1 MAPERLP
8 DPDFWRGRSVFLTGH
23 TGFIGGWLAFW
34 LARIGAQTVGYSL
47 PPPTEPSFF
56 EAVGLKDLVPWIEAD
71 IRDRE
76 QLARAVA
83 AARPQI
89 LLHLA
94 AQPLVGVAFH
104 ETYSTFT
111 ANVVG
116 TLNVLEAAR
125 TTDSL
130 KAIVVFTTDKV
141 YAEIGRPRRFQED
154 DPLGGKEPYALS
166 KASAEFAIHA
176 YRHSQFTRDRPD
188 LSLMTIRAG
197 NIIGGGDW
205 ALDRLV
211 PDAVRAFQSK
221 QPLLL
226 RMPQA
231 IRPWQFVLDAV
242 SGLLLLVE
250 AACGD
255 PHKYSG
261 AWNFGPTEPAS
272 ATVADVA
279 DALVWHWG
287 GGASWQAAGK
297 ADFAEAKDLEIDSSK
312 AVTHLAWRPKWPL
325 ATATAQ
331 TIAWYR
337 SFYDG
342 NDMREVTAEQIDFYA
357 GNQGQPPPNSSTI

>member
-8 DPDFWRGRSVFLTGH
+8 DPGFWRGRPVFLTGH
-23 TGFIGGWLAFW
+23 TGFVGGWLAFW
-34 LARIGAQTVGYSL
+34 LARMGAQTVGYSL

-56 EAVGLKDLVPWIEAD
+56 EAVGLKGLVPWIQTD

-83 AARPQI
+83 SARPQI

-111 ANVVG
+111 TNVVG

-125 TTDSL
+125 TMDSL
-130 KAIVVFTTDKV
+130 NAVVVFTTDKV
-141 YAEIGRPRRFQED
+141 YAETGRPRRFQED

-166 KASAEFAIHA
+166 KASAEFAVNA
-176 YRHSQFTRDRPD
+176 YRRSQFMRDRPD
-188 LSLMTIRAG
+188 LPLMTVRAG

-211 PDAVRAFQSK
+211 PDAVRAFHSK

-231 IRPWQFVLDAV
+231 MRPWQFVLDAV
-242 SGLLLLVE
+242 SGLLLLAE
-250 AACGD
+250 AACGE

-261 AWNFGPTEPAS
+261 AWNFGPAEPAG

-297 ADFAEAKDLEIDSSK
+297 TDFPEAKDLEVDSSK
-312 AVTHLAWRPKWPL
+312 AIAHLGWRPKWPL

-337 SFYDG
+337 SFYAG
-342 NDMREVTAEQIDFYA
+342 KDMRGVTAEQIDLYA
-357 GNQGQPPPNSSTI
+357 DK